1 MDLGEVLQRPCHTLE
16 LFEKKCSLVFEERQ
30 LADINSC
37 LIDVNERINFFNV
50 TLLTQVTTPPHK

>member
-50 TLLTQVTTPPHK
+50 TLLTQVTTPPP